1 MSKAQLN
8 KIAEVMYK
16 IVNDINK
23 KYKLTD
29 EDLYYLNTQGF
40 RPFIE
45 NFTSHAHREGE
56 EIGLDSLTN
65 VISSSVASL
74 FFGP

>member
-1 MSKAQLN
+1 
-8 KIAEVMYK
+8 MYN
-16 IVNDINK
+16 IVCDINK

-45 NFTSHAHREGE
+45 NFTSSNAHREGE
-56 EIGLDSLTN
+56 
-65 VISSSVASL
+65 
-74 FFGP
+74 